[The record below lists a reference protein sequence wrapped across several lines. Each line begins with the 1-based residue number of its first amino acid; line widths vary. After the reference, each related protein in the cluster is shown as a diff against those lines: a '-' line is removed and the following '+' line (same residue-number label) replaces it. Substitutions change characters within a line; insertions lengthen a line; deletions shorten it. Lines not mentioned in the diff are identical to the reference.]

1 MKAFIFSII
10 LFSLILLLIITNS
23 LYIHRT
29 CEEIKLI
36 AQDPV
41 LSPKEKAADICRIW
55 EDNKLLFSFS
65 VHEENID
72 RMDDLTQG
80 LKSAIANG
88 DHAEINKQIF
98 LIQELL
104 EKFSKTEEISLQGII

>member
-10 LFSLILLLIITNS
+10 LFSLILLLIAANS
-23 LYIHRT
+23 LYVHRI
-29 CEEIKLI
+29 CKEINQI
-36 AQDPV
+36 AASSS
-41 LSPKEKAADICRIW
+41 LSPEEKVANICQIW
-55 EDNKLLFSFS
+55 SENKTFISFS

-80 LKSAIANG
+80 LKSAIAVGNR
-88 DHAEINKQIF
+88 AEIDKQLF

-104 EKFSKTEEISLQGII
+104 DKFSKAEEISLQGII